1 MNSAPAASPLQVHSG
16 SDAETG
22 ASERVILLPALDSC
36 PLESTA
42 GLQEVPVPSL
52 EFSSLGKQLS
62 SEQRRWFPMEEV
74 SAWLENVFFC
84 PDIWVVLFHGC

>member
-1 MNSAPAASPLQVHSG
+1 MNSAPAASYLQVRSG

-22 ASERVILLPALDSC
+22 ASEHAILLPALDSW

-42 GLQEVPVPSL
+42 GLQEAPVLSL

-62 SEQRRWFPMEEV
+62 SEQRR
-74 SAWLENVFFC
+74 
-84 PDIWVVLFHGC
+84 

>member
-1 MNSAPAASPLQVHSG
+1 MNSATAAAPLQVRSG
-16 SDAETG
+16 SDPGTG
-22 ASERVILLPALDSC
+22 ASERVTLRPALDSW

-42 GLQEVPVPSL
+42 GLQEAPVLPL

-74 SAWLENVFFC
+74 SAWSENVFLC
-84 PDIWVVLFHGC
+84 PDNWVVVVPGY